1 MTSETLGFLRASLPT
16 TIELREIVD
25 PRTPRV
31 LADETQIQ
39 QVLMNLATNAA
50 HAMPSGGVIEVRLAP
65 CLVDAGVAA
74 QHPGLKEGRYAHLTV
89 QDGGTGMAEEIKK
102 RIFEPFFT
110 TKPPGEG
117 LGLGLAISRDIIR
130 DFGGNLSARNRLE
143 GGAEFIINLPAPP
156 SGH

>member
-1 MTSETLGFLRASLPT
+1 MRILL
-16 TIELREIVD
+16 II
-25 PRTPRV
+25 
-31 LADETQIQ
+31 
-39 QVLMNLATNAA
+39 AA
-50 HAMPSGGVIEVRLAP
+50 HSIPEGAADRNEIRVSTRVDGHGRVVAEVR
-65 CLVDAGVAA
+65 DTGAGIPEDIRSRV
-74 QHPGLKEGRYAHLTV
+74 
-89 QDGGTGMAEEIKK
+89 I
-102 RIFEPFFT
+102 EPFFT